1 MVVRKQKKVSKYRA
15 STTHGGGHRKKRR
28 GAGSRGG
35 RGNAGTG
42 KKAGQKKA
50 GRAPSLGAKGF
61 KMHRSIAKP
70 RTVNISYFTAERL
83 ASLVEAKLASKKAEV
98 YTVELASLGFQK
110 LLGTGSISLA
120 VQFKSKQ
127 WSAKAEE
134 KVTAAGG
141 SIQAVAVESS
151 AEVKKVAETQK
162 TEAVDTSA
170 EK

>member
-50 GRAPSLGAKGF
+50 GRAPSLGSRGF
-61 KMHRSIAKP
+61 NMHRSIAKP
-70 RTVNISYFTAERL
+70 QTVNLSYFTIERL
-83 ASLVEAKLASKKAEV
+83 TGLVEAKLASKNADV
-98 YTVELASLGFQK
+98 YSVELKSLGYGK

-120 VQFKSKQ
+120 VQFKSEQ
-127 WSAKAEE
+127 WSAKAEA
-134 KVTAAGG
+134 KVIAAGG
-141 SIQAVAVESS
+141 SVVALE
-151 AEVKKVAETQK
+151 
-162 TEAVDTSA
+162 
-170 EK
+170 

>member
-50 GRAPSLGAKGF
+50 GRAPSLGSKGF
-61 KMHRSIAKP
+61 NIHRSVAKP
-70 RTVNISYFTAERL
+70 RTVNLSYFSEKRL
-83 ASLVEAKLASKKAEV
+83 AGLVEAKLVSKNAEV
-98 YTVELASLGFQK
+98 YIVELASLGYEK
-110 LLGTGSISLA
+110 LLGTGTISSA

-127 WSAKAEE
+127 WSAKAQE

-141 SIQAVAVESS
+141 SLVAVEKTES
-151 AEVKKVAETQK
+151 VAEK
-162 TEAVDTSA
+162 ALEN
-170 EK
+170 

>member
-50 GRAPSLGAKGF
+50 GIAPRLGSKGF
-61 KMHRSIAKP
+61 TMHRSSPKA
-70 RTVNISYFTAERL
+70 RTVNLSYFTTDRL
-83 ASLVEAKLASKKAEV
+83 AALVDSKLARKEADT
-98 YTVELASLGFQK
+98 YHIELASLGFDK
-110 LLGTGSISLA
+110 LLGSGSISA
-120 VQFKSKQ
+120 KVHFTSKQ

-134 KVTAAGG
+134 KVQSAGG
-141 SIQAVAVESS
+141 AVVAVGAAAEKS
-151 AEVKKVAETQK
+151 AE
-162 TEAVDTSA
+162 
-170 EK
+170 